1 MHGAMEPTAMAA
13 TSLFSG
19 LMIFTTTDSV
29 SGGRGHRNWLA
40 RSAMLNS
47 DDDTKYP
54 PTTHLVVVPKTHEKA
69 TKKRGGKQKKKTI
82 VG

>member
-1 MHGAMEPTAMAA
+1 MHGAMDPTAMAA

-29 SGGRGHRNWLA
+29 SGGRGHRNWFA

-54 PTTHLVVVPKTHEKA
+54 PTTHLFLAK
-69 TKKRGGKQKKKTI
+69 GKDRKEGKKKITE
-82 VG
+82 GFSPE